1 MGRCIQSDT
10 VSLRPSR
17 SRLPDYHTMASSSML
32 VLLVSACLMAQSMA
46 YFYGGLGGG
55 YYGYGLGGGF
65 GLGYGGYG
73 GMWGM
78 PYGGYGLGLG
88 MGYGYD
94 SDSDSEWALPQL
106 SESACPS
113 WVVLAKWPTK
123 SSSHPSTGLTRTSSC
138 SGLTA
143 AHDI

>member
-46 YFYGGLGGG
+46 YYYGGLGG

-65 GLGYGGYG
+65 G
-73 GMWGM
+73 M

-88 MGYGYD
+88 CGYG
-94 SDSDSEWALPQL
+94 L
-106 SESACPS
+106 
-113 WVVLAKWPTK
+113 
-123 SSSHPSTGLTRTSSC
+123 GLGVGIAPAIGLGMPFLGGIGKVAYYVIITSVY
-138 SGLTA
+138 
-143 AHDI
+143 

>member
-88 MGYGYD
+88 MGYGY
-94 SDSDSEWALPQL
+94 
-106 SESACPS
+106 
-113 WVVLAKWPTK
+113 
-123 SSSHPSTGLTRTSSC
+123 GL
-138 SGLTA
+138 GLGVGIA
-143 AHDI
+143 PAIGVGMPFLGGIGKVAY

>member
-10 VSLRPSR
+10 VSLRP

-46 YFYGGLGGG
+46 YFWGGLGGG

-65 GLGYGGYG
+65 GYGYPYGYG

-78 PYGGYGLGLG
+78 PGYGYGLGNGLGVGVGIAPAIGLG
-88 MGYGYD
+88 MPLLGGIGKVAY
-94 SDSDSEWALPQL
+94 
-106 SESACPS
+106 
-113 WVVLAKWPTK
+113 
-123 SSSHPSTGLTRTSSC
+123 
-138 SGLTA
+138 
-143 AHDI
+143 

>member
-1 MGRCIQSDT
+1 MGRCMQSDT

-46 YFYGGLGGG
+46 FYGYGGLGG
-55 YYGYGLGGGF
+55 YYGYGLGGGI

-73 GMWGM
+73 LGGWGM

-88 MGYGYD
+88 YGYG
-94 SDSDSEWALPQL
+94 L
-106 SESACPS
+106 
-113 WVVLAKWPTK
+113 
-123 SSSHPSTGLTRTSSC
+123 GL
-138 SGLTA
+138 GLGVGIA
-143 AHDI
+143 PAIGVGMPFLGGIGKVAY

>member
-10 VSLRPSR
+10 VSLTPSR

-32 VLLVSACLMAQSMA
+32 VLLVSACLLAQSMA
-46 YFYGGLGGG
+46 YFYG
-55 YYGYGLGGGF
+55 GLGGGF

-88 MGYGYD
+88 GMGYGY
-94 SDSDSEWALPQL
+94 
-106 SESACPS
+106 
-113 WVVLAKWPTK
+113 
-123 SSSHPSTGLTRTSSC
+123 GL
-138 SGLTA
+138 GLGVGIA
-143 AHDI
+143 PAIGVGMPFMGGIGKVY

>member
-55 YYGYGLGGGF
+55 YC
-65 GLGYGGYG
+65 GYG

-88 MGYGYD
+88 MGYGY
-94 SDSDSEWALPQL
+94 
-106 SESACPS
+106 
-113 WVVLAKWPTK
+113 
-123 SSSHPSTGLTRTSSC
+123 GL
-138 SGLTA
+138 GLGLGVGIA
-143 AHDI
+143 PAIGVGMPFLGGIGKVAY

>member
-10 VSLRPSR
+10 VSLTPSR

-78 PYGGYGLGLG
+78 PYGGYGLPWRNGVRLRTRTRSG
-88 MGYGYD
+88 H
-94 SDSDSEWALPQL
+94 
-106 SESACPS
+106 CPS
-113 WVVLAKWPTK
+113 YRSRHALHGWYWQSLL
-123 SSSHPSTGLTRTSSC
+123 SH
-138 SGLTA
+138 
-143 AHDI
+143 HH

>member
-46 YFYGGLGGG
+46 YGGLGGG

-88 MGYGYD
+88 MGYGY
-94 SDSDSEWALPQL
+94 
-106 SESACPS
+106 
-113 WVVLAKWPTK
+113 
-123 SSSHPSTGLTRTSSC
+123 GL
-138 SGLTA
+138 GLGLGVGIAPAIGVGTPFLGGIGKVA
-143 AHDI
+143 Y

>member
-32 VLLVSACLMAQSMA
+32 VLLVPACLMAQSMA
-46 YFYGGLGGG
+46 YYYGGLGG

-65 GLGYGGYG
+65 GLPYGGFGLG
-73 GMWGM
+73 GGGM

-88 MGYGYD
+88 VGIAPAIGIGMPFLGGIGKVAY
-94 SDSDSEWALPQL
+94 
-106 SESACPS
+106 
-113 WVVLAKWPTK
+113 
-123 SSSHPSTGLTRTSSC
+123 
-138 SGLTA
+138 
-143 AHDI
+143 

>member
-1 MGRCIQSDT
+1 
-10 VSLRPSR
+10 
-17 SRLPDYHTMASSSML
+17 MASSSML

-88 MGYGYD
+88 ILRLRLGRRIRSGIRRLRWYVGN
-94 SDSDSEWALPQL
+94 ALRRL
-106 SESACPS
+106 RTRTWNGLRLRTRTRSGHCPS
-113 WVVLAKWPTK
+113 YRSRHALHGWYWQSLL
-123 SSSHPSTGLTRTSSC
+123 SHHHIRLLG
-138 SGLTA
+138 
-143 AHDI
+143 

>member
-46 YFYGGLGGG
+46 YFWGGLGGG
-55 YYGYGLGGGF
+55 YYGYG
-65 GLGYGGYG
+65 

-78 PYGGYGLGLG
+78 PGYGYGLGYGLGVGVGIAPAIGLG
-88 MGYGYD
+88 MPLLGGIGKVAY
-94 SDSDSEWALPQL
+94 
-106 SESACPS
+106 
-113 WVVLAKWPTK
+113 
-123 SSSHPSTGLTRTSSC
+123 
-138 SGLTA
+138 
-143 AHDI
+143 